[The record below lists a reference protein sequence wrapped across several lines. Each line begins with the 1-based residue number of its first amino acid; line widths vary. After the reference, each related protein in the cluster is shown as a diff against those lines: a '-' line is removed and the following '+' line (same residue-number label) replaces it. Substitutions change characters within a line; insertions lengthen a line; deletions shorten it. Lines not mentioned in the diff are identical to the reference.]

1 MLGRRMDTTFSAPPP
16 AAAPSPLARPSGP
29 PPPRP
34 TNRKELDSKRV
45 LARLVDSLVAGAPA
59 IVFALG
65 AGRSLSIF
73 LISLMLTYFF
83 LCEALW
89 GQTLG
94 KRLLGLRVLMRD
106 GRPATASA
114 VSARTVLRLID
125 DGPLGLVVMLLSGR
139 RRQRIGDLLGGTIV
153 ARATPGL
160 PHAELSPLLLLYP
173 TAWAI
178 GAIALAL
185 AGQPKTDYLAR
196 VDQICAHRQE
206 EFAATPPNER
216 SVDRVV
222 AWVHA
227 DHRTLVAMKAPS
239 GAEDVR
245 DEIVALDAE
254 TTDAFDRA
262 ASRARSPADH
272 AALQRALADLGAHR
286 QQAAARYAELGL
298 HACAGRPA

>member
-1 MLGRRMDTTFSAPPP
+1 MDTSFSAPPP
-16 AAAPSPLARPSGP
+16 SAAPTPAARSAGP
-29 PPPRP
+29 PPPQP
-34 TNRKELDSKRV
+34 PNRKELDSKRV
-45 LARLVDSLVAGAPA
+45 LARLIDGLIAGAPA

-73 LISLMLTYFF
+73 LISLTLTYFF

-125 DGPLGLVVMLLSGR
+125 DGPLGLGVMILSGR
-139 RRQRIGDLLGGTIV
+139 RRQRLGDLLGGTIV

-160 PHAELSPLLLLYP
+160 RHAELSPLLLVYP

-185 AGQPKTDYLAR
+185 TLQPKADYLAA
-196 VDQICAHRQE
+196 VDQVCQQRRAT
-206 EFAATPPNER
+206 FAATPREQVTVAR
-216 SVDRVV
+216 MVD
-222 AWVHA
+222 WVHA
-227 DHRTLVAMKAPS
+227 DHRAISSLKAPS
-239 GAEDVR
+239 GAKDLR
-245 DEIVALDAE
+245 REIVALDAE
-254 TTDAFDRA
+254 LVDAIDRA
-262 ASRARSPADH
+262 VTRAGAQPDPA
-272 AALQRALADLGAHR
+272 RAFAGEVAGIQAR
-286 QQAAARYAELGL
+286 EQQVDARFAQLGL
-298 HACAGRPA
+298 KACAGQAS